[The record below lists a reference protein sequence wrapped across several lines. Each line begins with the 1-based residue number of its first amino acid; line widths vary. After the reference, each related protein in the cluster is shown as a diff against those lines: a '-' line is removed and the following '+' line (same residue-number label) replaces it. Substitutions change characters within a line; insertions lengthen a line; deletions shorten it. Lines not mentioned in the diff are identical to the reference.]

1 MINIKKHLES
11 ITTDVS
17 ALLSETVEELWNDL
31 NPKNLDDS
39 YADRSLIRCVEKYRL
54 TLNDPEYRKS
64 AGDAVVARQIAYMD
78 YLANIDNLKHI
89 ITASP
94 AELDDVIVKANEILE
109 PDDFLLIVDE
119 KIHKDSF
126 GPNLLSQVFKYDN
139 YRGSEHCAARYKKLG
154 FDNATCPYCNEATM
168 KIVPKEDEGRFN
180 QLMLF
185 DIDHF
190 YSKSA
195 HPYLALSFY
204 NHIPS
209 CKACNQTYKGKNE
222 FSFATHIHPYDRC
235 FDTLY
240 SFQLNHGV
248 LRSDP
253 PTTVKVTKKSTFEE
267 KLLADLQ
274 IESRYITNL
283 GYARLNQ
290 LVRILSNYSH
300 ILRGG
305 VENEDDRARLK
316 GRLEDFGLITTQKHI
331 LSQCYSK
338 LQRDTIAMFD
348 PNNTLELQ

>member
-31 NPKNLDDS
+31 NPKNMDSS

-54 TLNDPEYRKS
+54 KLNDPQYIQL

-78 YLANIDNLKHI
+78 YIANIDNLKHI

-94 AELDDVIVKANEILE
+94 AQLDEVIAKTNEMLE
-109 PDDFLLIVDE
+109 PGDWLITDGE
-119 KIHKDSF
+119 KIHKFSF

-139 YRGSEHCAARYKKLG
+139 YRSSGHCASRYKKLG

-168 KIVPKEDEGRFN
+168 KIVPKEDEDKFDHF
-180 QLMLF
+180 MLF

-195 HPYLALSFY
+195 YPYLALSFY

-222 FSFATHIHPYDRC
+222 FSFATHIHPYHRC

-248 LRSDP
+248 LQSDP
-253 PTTVKVTKKSTFEE
+253 PTTVKVKKKSTFEE

-274 IESRYITNL
+274 IERRYLTNL
-283 GYARLNQ
+283 GHARLSQ
-290 LVRILSNYSH
+290 LVKILSNHSH
-300 ILRGG
+300 ILREG

-316 GRLEDFGLITTQKHI
+316 ERLEDFGLITTQKHI

-338 LQRDTIAMFD
+338 LQRDTVAMFD

>member
-17 ALLSETVEELWNDL
+17 ALLSEIVEELWNDL
-31 NPKNLDDS
+31 NPKNTDGTYS
-39 YADRSLIRCVEKYRL
+39 ERSLIRCVEKYRL
-54 TLNDPEYRKS
+54 TLDDPEYIKL
-64 AGDAVVARQIAYMD
+64 AGNAVVARQVTYMD
-78 YLANIDNLKHI
+78 YIANIDNLKNI

-94 AELDDVIVKANEILE
+94 AQLDDVIAKANEILE
-109 PDDFLLIVDE
+109 PGDLLITLDE

-139 YRGSEHCAARYKKLG
+139 YRGSGHCTNRYRKLG
-154 FDNATCPYCNEATM
+154 FDKATCPYCNEATM
-168 KIVPKEDEGRFN
+168 KIVPKEDEEKFD
-180 QLMLF
+180 QFMLF

-222 FSFATHIHPYDRC
+222 FSFATHIHPYHRC

-253 PTTVKVTKKSTFEE
+253 PTTVKVTKKSDFEE

-274 IESRYITNL
+274 IERRYRTNL
-283 GYARLNQ
+283 EHARLSQ
-290 LVRILSNYSH
+290 LVKILSNYSH
-300 ILRGG
+300 ILRDGA
-305 VENEDDRARLK
+305 ENDDDRVRLK
-316 GRLEDFGLITTQKHI
+316 ERLEDFGLIATQKHI

-338 LQRDTIAMFD
+338 LQRDTLAMFD
-348 PNNTLELQ
+348 PNNTLGLL